1 MHTYSSWTLVFP
13 RADQGIA
20 ETQWMSHLIVEAVA
34 LGYINWGLQAP
45 VYYTSSLATSA
56 LMALENV
63 AKATLNYKLGV
74 LTWIDGLF
82 ANW

>member
-1 MHTYSSWTLVFP
+1 MYSSWTLVFS

-20 ETQWMSHLIVEAVA
+20 ETQWMLHLIVEAVA

-45 VYYTSSLATSA
+45 VYYTSSLATTA